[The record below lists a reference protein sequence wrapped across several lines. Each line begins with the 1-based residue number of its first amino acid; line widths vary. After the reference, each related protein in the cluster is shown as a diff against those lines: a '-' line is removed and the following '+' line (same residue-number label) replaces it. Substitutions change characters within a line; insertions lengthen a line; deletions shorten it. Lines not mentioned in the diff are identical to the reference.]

1 MANRVVRQVFQR
13 LTPDQKNVV
22 FAIVPIII
30 VIVVVLVVFVL
41 NAIKANRVGA
51 LTGEADRY
59 RYEMALVEEQ

>member
-1 MANRVVRQVFQR
+1 MANLYARRVFQR
-13 LTPDQKNVV
+13 LNPNQKNVV
-22 FAIVPIII
+22 FAIVAIII

-41 NAIKANRVGA
+41 NANKASRIAA